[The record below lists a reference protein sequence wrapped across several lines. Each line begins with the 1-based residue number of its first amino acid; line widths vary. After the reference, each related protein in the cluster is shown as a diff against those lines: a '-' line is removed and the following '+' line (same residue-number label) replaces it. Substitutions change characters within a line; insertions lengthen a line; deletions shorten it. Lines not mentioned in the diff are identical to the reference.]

1 MRSVF
6 TLAALVAAAS
16 VGVAEDL
23 KNITLPTRYGISP
36 NPEFY
41 PQGTAKEAVDTAA
54 SLLEKGRYAYLLAH
68 VIDPA
73 FVDAQV
79 AARVERLLPAVEK
92 RLREVRADQRRNLRA
107 DTPPEDVMPTS
118 PADFATKV
126 RAEAEKQAF
135 ADLVR
140 SMQENLAE
148 FPENV
153 SQFATISRGGTVSEN
168 APEAVAESKSL
179 PTKKVFL
186 KQLSVAATRESR
198 VAVDNVM
205 TTRSDP
211 TTVQRWFVE
220 DRQAAEAKK
229 ADEKPKTEK

>member
-6 TLAALVAAAS
+6 TLAALVAVAS
-16 VGVAEDL
+16 AGVAEEL

-36 NPEFY
+36 NAEFY

-54 SLLEKGRYAYLLAH
+54 ALLEKGRYAYLLAH
-68 VIDPA
+68 VMDPA

-79 AARVERLLPAVEK
+79 AVRVERLLPAVEK
-92 RLREVRADQRRNLRA
+92 RLREVRADQRRSLAA
-107 DTPPEDVMPTS
+107 DTAPEDVL
-118 PADFATKV
+118 PADPAAFAEKV

-153 SQFATISRGGTVSEN
+153 AQFAAVSREGTISEN
-168 APEAVAESKSL
+168 APEAVAEAKSL
-179 PTKKVFL
+179 PTKKVYL
-186 KQLSVAATRESR
+186 KQLGVAATRESR
-198 VAVDNVM
+198 VVVDNVP

-220 DRQAAEAKK
+220 DRQQADKK
-229 ADEKPKTEK
+229 ADDKAKPGK